1 VRDLIIAV
9 PLWVIVAVLLIF
21 FSAVIFAARRLT
33 LRRLSNDTRRDF
45 VDQANN
51 PGYLDALAATFALF
65 VGFAMTVT
73 WGAVATGQDAV
84 ELHATSIQ
92 QMAWRLDNIGNR
104 AEAAALMD
112 KLSGYATAAATAD
125 DPFLIRG
132 NTTNLPSTV
141 LLDSFEDAVHRYAF
155 GRSAAPQEVDSLVT
169 GAETVSAN
177 AASVAAVAKRD
188 LPGVVVILLMVCG
201 VIVAVV
207 LGIMTASSR
216 LPVVMY
222 LWAVVPAL
230 SITVVLAL
238 AFPFAH
244 GTGVDLA
251 PLQAVAEKLAA
262 R

>member
-1 VRDLIIAV
+1 MRDLIIAV

-104 AEAAALMD
+104 AEATALMD
-112 KLSGYATAAATAD
+112 KLDVYATAAATAD
-125 DPFLIRG
+125 HPFLIRG

-141 LLDSFEDAVHRYAF
+141 A
-155 GRSAAPQEVDSLVT
+155 G
-169 GAETVSAN
+169 
-177 AASVAAVAKRD
+177 
-188 LPGVVVILLMVCG
+188 
-201 VIVAVV
+201 
-207 LGIMTASSR
+207 
-216 LPVVMY
+216 
-222 LWAVVPAL
+222 
-230 SITVVLAL
+230 
-238 AFPFAH
+238 
-244 GTGVDLA
+244 
-251 PLQAVAEKLAA
+251 
-262 R
+262 